1 LPDSLQH
8 HIEQSIRRCDSDF
21 ELLSCHA
28 VGGGSISRALRYEG
42 RGKSYFVKLNRAA
55 DVAMFAAE
63 TEGLRELAGT
73 GTVRVPQPLCH
84 GVATDSS
91 YLVCEWLSF
100 THAKQQCAAELG
112 RRLAAMHRHTQASF
126 GWRMDNTI
134 GSTPQCNNTQS
145 NWLDFWRE
153 QRLGFQLQLARANG
167 LSSAL
172 LSKGERLMA
181 SLDVL
186 LTGHAPAASLLHGDL
201 WGGNYAADEQGV
213 PVLFDPA
220 VYYGDREA
228 DIAMTEL
235 FGSFPEAFYAAYR
248 ESWPLHD
255 GYALR
260 RELYNLYHILN
271 HANLFDGGAGGGYAA
286 QAVRMM
292 DSLLA
297 EAG

>member
-21 ELLSCHA
+21 ELLACHA
-28 VGGGSISRALRYEG
+28 VGGGSISRAWRYEG
-42 RGKSYFVKLNRAA
+42 PGKHYFVKLNRAA
-55 DVAMFAAE
+55 DAAMFAAE
-63 TEGLRELAGT
+63 AEGLRELAST
-73 GTVRVPQPLCH
+73 GAVRVPLALCH
-84 GVATDSS
+84 GVIADSS
-91 YLVCEWLSF
+91 YLVCEWLNFSN
-100 THAKQQCAAELG
+100 AKQQSATVLG
-112 RRLAAMHRHTQASF
+112 RQLATMHRHTQPAF

-134 GSTPQCNNTQS
+134 GSTPQRNSIES

-153 QRLGFQLQLARANG
+153 QRLGFQLQLAQANG

-172 LSKGERLMA
+172 LNKGERLMA

-186 LTGHAPAASLLHGDL
+186 LAGHAPSASLLHGDL
-201 WGGNYAADEQGV
+201 WGGNYAAHEQGM

-228 DIAMTEL
+228 DIAMSEL
-235 FGSFPEAFYAAYR
+235 FGGFPEAFYAAYR
-248 ESWPLHD
+248 EDWPMDD
-255 GYALR
+255 GYTLR

-271 HANLFDGGAGGGYAA
+271 HANLFDAGPGGGYAA

-297 EAG
+297 EVG

>member
-1 LPDSLQH
+1 LPDPLQQ

-21 ELLSCHA
+21 ELLACHA

-55 DVAMFAAE
+55 DAAMFAAE
-63 TEGLRELAGT
+63 AEGLRELTGAGA
-73 GTVRVPQPLCH
+73 VPVPRLLCH
-84 GVATDSS
+84 GVIADSS
-91 YLVCEWLSF
+91 YLVCEWLSISS
-100 THAKQQCAAELG
+100 ASQQSAAVLG
-112 RRLAAMHRHTQASF
+112 RQLAAMHRHTQPTF

-134 GSTPQCNNTQS
+134 GSTPQCNSTES

-153 QRLGFQLQLARANG
+153 QRLGFQLQLARTNG

-172 LSKGERLMA
+172 LTRGERLMA

-186 LTGHAPAASLLHGDL
+186 LAGHSPSASLLHGDL
-201 WGGNYAADEQGV
+201 WGGNYAEDEQGM

-228 DIAMTEL
+228 DIAMSEL
-235 FGSFPEAFYAAYR
+235 FGGFPEAFYAAYR

-255 GYALR
+255 GYHLR

-271 HANLFDGGAGGGYAA
+271 HANLFDAGPDGGYAA

-292 DSLLA
+292 DGLLA
-297 EAG
+297 EVV